1 MIRIISYLQVIN
13 KDTVLKKVMFFSI
26 FLSFFA
32 LFFSCT
38 AAYYSIS
45 NEEKYKVINEIKK
58 HQNLIQKISYKV
70 LKNKFNLIRE
80 EKNSLNYFLTEKKNN
95 SFYPIEEIN
104 NNYCSFMEQS
114 IIISVFKTKQIMDFG
129 KGYLTKAWGT
139 YKLKKK
145 YNFEYIHNSI
155 IEISNLF
162 LNKKFNLCKEKSL
175 NEVKGILSEQIHIQ
189 DRMLFLVKDLKLLS
203 KKRLDEAF
211 NALNLN
217 YSNSS
222 KFILIA
228 FIFQF
233 MIFLIISFID
243 VRSVFING
251 FRK

>member
-13 KDTVLKKVMFFSI
+13 KDTVLKKVMIFSI

-145 YNFEYIHNSI
+145 YN
-155 IEISNLF
+155 
-162 LNKKFNLCKEKSL
+162 LCKEKSL